1 MKDLYSV
8 LGVSKDAEPASI
20 KKAFKTLARK
30 FHPDVNKSTEAT
42 ERFKEITAAY
52 EVLGDEQK
60 RSLYDEFGEASLR
73 TGFNADQAR
82 AYKNMG
88 GGYAGGGYPGGG
100 YPGGGGGGGG
110 SGYPFPGGAGGGFG
124 FEDLFSGLFT
134 RGAGGAPGG
143 AGARATGGRSQRAG
157 PDVEAQIEVPFMDA
171 VRGAEMPIQIRR
183 PGACPTCHG
192 EGGKGR
198 RTCAACGG
206 AGRRPLRQFGLN
218 ALVQCEEC
226 GGSGAVYAEECETC
240 GGTGRVRELVTL
252 NVRIPAGVES
262 GQTLRLRGQG
272 GEGSAGGPAGDFL
285 LTVKVQDHPLLRRHG
300 KDLEMDLPVRLA
312 EAIRGGAVEVPTPT
326 GRVRVKVPPASG
338 NGRRLRV
345 AGRGVQGPTPG
356 NLYLVIRPVLPV
368 ATDDETVALAEE
380 LDRRNA
386 DVDVRAHLEL

>member
-8 LGVSKDAEPASI
+8 LGVSKDAEPATI
-20 KKAFKTLARK
+20 KKAFKTLART
-30 FHPDVNKSTEAT
+30 FHPDVNKSAGAT

-73 TGFNADQAR
+73 VGFDADQAR

-88 GGYAGGGYPGGG
+88 GGFGGGG
-100 YPGGGGGGGG
+100 YPGGGGGAGG
-110 SGYPFPGGAGGGFG
+110 GYPFPGGAGGGFG

-134 RGAGGAPGG
+134 RGAGGA
-143 AGARATGGRSQRAG
+143 GARGPAGHGQRAG
-157 PDVEAQIEVPFMDA
+157 PDVEAQVEIPFLDA
-171 VRGAEMPIQIRR
+171 VRGAELPLQVRR
-183 PGACPTCHG
+183 PGPCPTCHG

-198 RTCAACGG
+198 RTCSACGG

-226 GGSGAVYAEECETC
+226 GGSGATYAEECDTC
-240 GGTGRVRELVTL
+240 GGTGRVREPVTL

-272 GEGSAGGPAGDFL
+272 GEGSTGGPPGDML
-285 LTVKVQDHPLLRRHG
+285 LTIKVQDHPLLRRKG

-312 EAIRGGAVEVPTPT
+312 EAIGGAAVEVPTPT
-326 GRVRVKVPPASG
+326 GRVRVKVPPGSG

-345 AGRGVQGPTPG
+345 TGRGIQDRTAPG
-356 NLYLVIRPVLPV
+356 DLYLVLRPVLP
-368 ATDDETVALAEE
+368 ATTDEETVALAEE
-380 LDRRNA
+380 LDRRSPEP
-386 DVDVRAHLEL
+386 DVRAHLEL

>member
-8 LGVSKDAEPASI
+8 LGVSKDAEPATI

-30 FHPDVNKSTEAT
+30 FHPDVNKASEAT

-60 RSLYDEFGEASLR
+60 RAFYDEFGEASLR
-73 TGFNADQAR
+73 SGFDANQAR

-88 GGYAGGGYPGGG
+88 GGFGGGGAPGGG
-100 YPGGGGGGGG
+100 Q
-110 SGYPFPGGAGGGFG
+110 GYPFPGGAGGGFG

-134 RGAGGAPGG
+134 RGAGGAAG
-143 AGARATGGRSQRAG
+143 AGARAPGGRSQRAG
-157 PDVEAQIEVPFMDA
+157 PDVEAQVEIPFLDA
-171 VRGAEMPIQIRR
+171 VRGAELPLQVRR
-183 PGACPTCHG
+183 PAPCGTCKG

-226 GGSGAVYAEECETC
+226 GGGGVVYAEECETC
-240 GGTGRVRELVTL
+240 GGTGRIRDTVIL

-272 GEGSAGGPAGDFL
+272 GEGSGGGPAGDFL
-285 LTVKVQDHPLLRRHG
+285 LTIKVQDHPLLRRKG

-312 EAIRGGAVEVPTPT
+312 EAIGGAAVEVPTPT
-326 GRVRVKVPPASG
+326 GRVRVKVPPGSG

-345 AGRGVQGPTPG
+345 AGRGVQDRAVPG
-356 NLYLVIRPVLPV
+356 DLYLVLRPVLP
-368 ATDDETVALAEE
+368 ATTDEETVALAEQ
-380 LDRRNA
+380 LDGRGPEA
-386 DVDVRAHLEL
+386 DVRAHLEL

>member
-8 LGVSKDAEPASI
+8 LGVSKEADQASI

-30 FHPDVNKSTEAT
+30 FHPDVNKDAGAT

-60 RSLYDEFGEASLR
+60 RSLYDEFGEVSLR
-73 TGFNADQAR
+73 TGFDADQAR

-88 GGYAGGGYPGGG
+88 GGFPPPGAGGAGQ
-100 YPGGGGGGGG
+100 
-110 SGYPFPGGAGGGFG
+110 GYPFPGGAGGGFG

-134 RGAGGAPGG
+134 RGGGGGPRAAGG
-143 AGARATGGRSQRAG
+143 RTQRAG
-157 PDVEAQIEVPFMDA
+157 PDVEGHVTIPFMDA
-171 VRGAEMPIQIRR
+171 VRGAEIPLQVRR
-183 PGACPTCHG
+183 PGPCPTCHG
-192 EGGKGR
+192 EGGTGR
-198 RTCAACGG
+198 RSCAACGG

-226 GGSGAVYAEECETC
+226 GGAGVVYADECDTC
-240 GGTGRVRELVTL
+240 GGTGRVRELTTL

-272 GEGSAGGPAGDFL
+272 GEGSAGAPPGDFL
-285 LTVKVQDHPLLRRHG
+285 LTIKVQDHPLLRRTG

-312 EAIRGGAVEVPTPT
+312 EAIGGAAVEVPTPT
-326 GRVRVKVPPASG
+326 GRVRVKVPPGSG

-345 AGRGVQGPTPG
+345 TGRGVQDRKAPG
-356 NLYLVIRPVLPV
+356 DLYLVLRPVLPTV
-368 ATDDETVALAEE
+368 TDEQAVALATE
-380 LDRRNA
+380 LDSLNP
-386 DVDVRAHLEL
+386 VPDVRAGLEL